1 MRGQQVVAN
10 GKPTRVLLEEVI
22 CRNKI
27 AERLRHLGAIRIDET
42 VVHPE
47 VCIFEAGCSRLRKL
61 IFVMRKT
68 KIEATAVNVKVL
80 A

>member
-1 MRGQQVVAN
+1 M
-10 GKPTRVLLEEVI
+10 
-22 CRNKI
+22 
-27 AERLRHLGAIRIDET
+27 
-42 VVHPE
+42 HPE

-80 A
+80 AEQVG